1 MVATADLLAHS
12 EQMADELTI
21 VIDTREQTPL
31 SFADLPGVSSVSG
44 TLQSG
49 DYSIEGLEEHFA
61 VERKS
66 IDDLIGSCTS
76 ERDRFRRELHRL
88 RGFSF
93 ARLLVVGTQDQIE
106 LHRYRSQA
114 SPKAILATLTAF
126 EVEYNVPV
134 VFLPTAAQASRWL
147 ARAAWYFKRSRQKG
161 IVPFKGSCEID
172 SVKTASA
179 GVLLE
184 SVS

>member
-1 MVATADLLAHS
+1 MG
-12 EQMADELTI
+12 DELTI

-44 TLQSG
+44 ALQSG
-49 DYSIEGLEEHFA
+49 DYSIQGLEEHFA

-66 IDDLIGSCTS
+66 IEDLVGSCTGD
-76 ERDRFRRELHRL
+76 RDRFKRELHRL
-88 RGFSF
+88 RGFAF

-106 LHRYRSQA
+106 LQRYRSKA
-114 SPKAILATLTAF
+114 SPKAILASLTAF

-134 VFLPTAAQASRWL
+134 VFVPTAAQASRWL

-161 IVPFKGSCEID
+161 IVPFKGSCEIEA
-172 SVKTASA
+172 VKTASA